1 MGYREIKPGLV
12 WGVLW
17 KSKFPLLEKVGNW
30 GAGGGA
36 RGRGRALSDFCVSS
50 GPCLKVLGI
59 FFVFSPAIKG
69 FLLIMGGELLS

>member
-1 MGYREIKPGLV
+1 MRDREVKPALI

-17 KSKFPLLEKVGNW
+17 KSKFPLLEKVGDW

-36 RGRGRALSDFCVSS
+36 RERGRALSDFYVSS

-59 FFVFSPAIKG
+59 FVFSPDIKC